1 MWLYSHTPLSFISIS
16 LPFSLVFLSSMEDL
30 EFGDQWQRLEE
41 CQGKEASSQ
50 VLDWAGGPSSGGED
64 RRQQLENLRLL
75 ASISQRKGL
84 ATWGLGSKLLSSFF
98 LPLSTV
104 PQRRGHTILLSQPH

>member
-64 RRQQLENLRLL
+64 RRQEVTESWVKPLMGEEDVGGMVNRMLR
-75 ASISQRKGL
+75 APGKISL
-84 ATWGLGSKLLSSFF
+84 VSAL
-98 LPLSTV
+98 
-104 PQRRGHTILLSQPH
+104 RGH